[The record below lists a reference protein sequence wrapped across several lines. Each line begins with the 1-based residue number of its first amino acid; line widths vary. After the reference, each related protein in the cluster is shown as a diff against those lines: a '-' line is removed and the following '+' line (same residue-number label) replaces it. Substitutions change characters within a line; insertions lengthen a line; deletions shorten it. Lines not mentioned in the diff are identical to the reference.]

1 MLRGTADKKKKQKQK
16 TKKQLVTVKGSKHI
30 AGFFSVEH
38 GAHCF
43 IVKTLTGRIWCENWP
58 ADSLPF
64 KKEVSMKTVI
74 K

>member
-1 MLRGTADKKKKQKQK
+1 MLQVSFLLIVVLTG
-16 TKKQLVTVKGSKHI
+16 
-30 AGFFSVEH
+30 
-38 GAHCF
+38 F

-64 KKEVSMKTVI
+64 KRKVSVKTVI